1 MRLLATQVWQ
11 PYASADLDNKGRV
24 IKPYKNYLTELS
36 ICPDCVNSPKDQNR
50 FMQRTHSTIQ
60 ISKIDRGSEC
70 YPPRLNDL
78 FDPPNS
84 LYVKGNIEL
93 LEMPMI
99 AIVGSR
105 TASAEGLLN
114 AALFAK
120 ELSRAGALIVSGL
133 AKGVDGEAHRACL
146 RSHRPTVAVF
156 GTGIDIIYP
165 GEHLELAG
173 GISKQGLLLSE
184 LPLGSGPKAFHFPR
198 RNRIIAALALGVLV
212 IEAAERSGSLITARL
227 AADLGREVFA
237 LPGSIHKPLSKG
249 CNLLIQ
255 QGAKLVRE
263 PSEVLEEL
271 LVSPKTAFKWP

>member
-1 MRLLATQVWQ
+1 
-11 PYASADLDNKGRV
+11 
-24 IKPYKNYLTELS
+24 
-36 ICPDCVNSPKDQNR
+36 
-50 FMQRTHSTIQ
+50 
-60 ISKIDRGSEC
+60 
-70 YPPRLNDL
+70 
-78 FDPPNS
+78 
-84 LYVKGNIEL
+84 
-93 LEMPMI
+93 MPMI

-146 RSHRPTVAVF
+146 RSHRPTAAVF

-165 GEHLELAG
+165 AEHLELAG

-271 LVSPKTAFKWP
+271 LVSPKTAFK